1 MRICTRM
8 SDRHRTDQA
17 RQRKDKGKRRKKE
30 KEKRD
35 REHTQHEER
44 EREGEGEGE
53 GERETIVHTQI
64 TRDLGI
70 EIKADIF
77 FPRLYFHSKRS
88 GGVHRSD
95 GGSYFML

>member
-44 EREGEGEGE
+44 EREGEGE